1 MTNYLWRGLRLIYGL
16 LWNALSLCDLVDPA
30 IDVIEPVIH
39 IVEPAI
45 DVIESLVHRLRKSV
59 DLEFVCIQERMTR
72 MLGTPIA
79 K

>member
-45 DVIESLVHRLRKSV
+45 DVIESLVHRLAQICRPGV
-59 DLEFVCIQERMTR
+59 RLYPGEDD
-72 MLGTPIA
+72 
-79 K
+79 